1 MIFKMMKQFLIRLK
15 REKYLQI
22 MALLGVAWMLVFNY
36 APMYGIIIAF
46 KRNYRITDSIFSLK
60 FLSSGWASSYGFQ
73 HFIAFFK
80 DMDFAN
86 VMINTL
92 GISLLKLAIGFP
104 LPVIFALLLN
114 ELEYRSFKR
123 VVQTIS
129 YLPHFL
135 SWVILGGILT
145 TWLSGTGFINEIL
158 VKLGFIEE
166 GIYFLTEPKYFWW
179 IALISDV
186 WKELGWSA
194 IIYLAAIS
202 GIDPELYEAAEID
215 GAGRFRKMWSITLP
229 CIAGTV
235 GILFILA
242 VGGLLNSNFDQIFIL
257 WNTLNQSRSTVLDI
271 FVYNVGMKNMRFSYA
286 AAIGFFKSIVAFILL
301 FIANKVTRR
310 LNDVSLF

>member
-1 MIFKMMKQFLIRLK
+1 MKQFLNRVK
-15 REKYLQI
+15 REKHLQI
-22 MALLGVAWMLVFNY
+22 MALLGVVWMLVFNY
-36 APMYGIIIAF
+36 APMYGILIAF
-46 KRNYRITDSIFSLK
+46 KRNYRITDSIFNFK
-60 FLSSGWASSYGFQ
+60 FIVSNWASSYGFQ

-92 GISLLKLAIGFP
+92 GISFLKLCIGFP
-104 LPVIFALLLN
+104 LPIIFALLIN
-114 ELEYRSFKR
+114 ELEYRKFKR

-135 SWVILGGILT
+135 SWAILGGILT

-158 VKLGFIEE
+158 IKFGFIKE
-166 GIYFLTEPKYFWW
+166 GIYFLAEPKYFWG
-179 IALISDV
+179 IALISDI

-215 GAGRFRKMWSITLP
+215 GARRFRKMWSITLP

-257 WNTLNQSRSTVLDI
+257 WNSLNQSRSTVLDI

-286 AAIGFFKSIVAFILL
+286 AAIGFFKSVVAFILL
-301 FIANKVTRR
+301 FIADRVTRR